1 MSALPSHALIP
12 FLNGK
17 ITMADAATL
26 MISVGSYLP
35 ERVVTNKELTAFV
48 DTSDEW
54 IRQRTGIAQRHI
66 VAEGEKTSDTACH
79 AATQALDRAGLE
91 AGDIDLIIIATS
103 TPDDTF
109 PSTATKVQHR
119 VGAHAAVAFD
129 VQAVCAGFVYAL
141 DVADAMLTAGR
152 GKRALV
158 IGAES
163 FSKIL
168 DWSDR
173 STCVLFGDGAGAV
186 ILERSE
192 DPQGYGV
199 LATRLHADGAHRD
212 ILYVD
217 GGPSSSGEVGH
228 VRMEGNKVFRHAVDK
243 LSSVMDEVLEAADIP
258 VSDVDWL
265 VPHQA
270 NIRIIEGMQKKMG
283 LSDERV
289 VKTVSEHANTSAA
302 SIPLALSAAVGDGRI
317 RDGQVLAF
325 EAIGGGLVWGA
336 ALVRYGRP
344 AE

>member
-1 MSALPSHALIP
+1 
-12 FLNGK
+12 
-17 ITMADAATL
+17 MAESATL

-35 ERVVTNKELTAFV
+35 ERIVTNDELAGFV
-48 DTSDEW
+48 DTSDAW

-66 VAEGEKTSDTACH
+66 VAEGEMTSDLARI
-79 AATQALDRAGLE
+79 AAERALDGVGIGADE
-91 AGDIDLIIIATS
+91 IDLIIIATS

-109 PSTATKVQHR
+109 PSTATKVQHQL
-119 VGAHAAVAFD
+119 GATKAIAFD

-141 DVADAMLTAGR
+141 DVADAMLSAGR
-152 GKRALV
+152 GRRALV

-168 DWSDR
+168 DWNDR

-186 ILERSE
+186 LLERN
-192 DPQGYGV
+192 DDARGYGV
-199 LATRLHADGAHRD
+199 LASKLHADGAHRD

-217 GGPSSSGEVGH
+217 GGPSSSGAVGH
-228 VRMEGNKVFRHAVDK
+228 VRMEGNKVFRHAVEK
-243 LSSVMDEVLEAADIP
+243 LSSVMDEVLQAADMP
-258 VSDVDWL
+258 VTAVDWL

-283 LSDERV
+283 LPDSQV
-289 VKTVSEHANTSAA
+289 VKTVHDHANTSAA
-302 SIPLALSAAVGDGRI
+302 SIPLALAEAVGDGRI
-317 RDGQVLAF
+317 SDGQILAF

-344 AE
+344 A